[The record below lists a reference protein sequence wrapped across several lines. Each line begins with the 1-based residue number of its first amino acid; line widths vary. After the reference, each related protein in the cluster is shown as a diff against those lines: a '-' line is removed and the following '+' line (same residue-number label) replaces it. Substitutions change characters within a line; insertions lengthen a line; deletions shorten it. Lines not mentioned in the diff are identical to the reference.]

1 MPLQLD
7 EIDIKIIESL
17 VRDGRKSF
25 RQISRET
32 KITTP
37 TVKARSK
44 RSVSIGFIKG
54 VIPIF
59 DFNQIDKGEDKPLI
73 QIQCIKIDIT
83 KEGEEEN
90 TNADIFKIETDKIKQ
105 SLISGLAIKMVC
117 NLCKGPVY
125 GKVESLK
132 ICRYRTLFVAILVN
146 QAIVK
151 NTRKNNQLKE
161 NMKES
166 PNFKS
171 GLMSFCLLSNI
182 YI

>member
-17 VRDGRKSF
+17 VKDGRKSF

-37 TVKARSK
+37 TVKARFK
-44 RSVSIGFIKG
+44 RLVNIGFIKG

-59 DFNQIDKGEDKPLI
+59 DFNQIDKGEEDKPLI
-73 QIQCIKIDIT
+73 QIQGIKNDIT

-117 NLCKGPVY
+117 NFCKGPVY
-125 GKVESLK
+125 GKPKVLK
-132 ICRYRTLFVAILVN
+132 FADIERFFCCN
-146 QAIVK
+146 
-151 NTRKNNQLKE
+151 
-161 NMKES
+161 S
-166 PNFKS
+166 CKS
-171 GLMSFCLLSNI
+171 GYSEKYKGRIESIKRKYKGKPEF
-182 YI
+182 

>member
-17 VRDGRKSF
+17 VKDGRKSF

-37 TVKARSK
+37 TVKARFK
-44 RSVSIGFIKG
+44 RLVNIGFIKG

-73 QIQCIKIDIT
+73 QIQGIKNDIT

-117 NLCKGPVY
+117 NFCKGPVY
-125 GKVESLK
+125 GKPKVLK
-132 ICRYRTLFVAILVN
+132 FADIERFFCCN
-146 QAIVK
+146 
-151 NTRKNNQLKE
+151 
-161 NMKES
+161 S
-166 PNFKS
+166 CKS
-171 GLMSFCLLSNI
+171 GYSEKYKGRIESIKRKYEGKPEF
-182 YI
+182 

>member
-1 MPLQLD
+1 VPLQLD

-17 VRDGRKSF
+17 VKDGRKSF

-37 TVKARSK
+37 TVKARFK
-44 RSVSIGFIKG
+44 RLVNIGFIKG

-73 QIQCIKIDIT
+73 QIQGIKNDIT

-90 TNADIFKIETDKIKQ
+90 TNADMFKIETDKIKQ

-117 NLCKGPVY
+117 NFCKGPVY
-125 GKVESLK
+125 GKPKVLK
-132 ICRYRTLFVAILVN
+132 FADIERFFCCN
-146 QAIVK
+146 
-151 NTRKNNQLKE
+151 
-161 NMKES
+161 S
-166 PNFKS
+166 CKS
-171 GLMSFCLLSNI
+171 GYSEKYKGRIESIKRKYEGNPEF
-182 YI
+182 

>member
-7 EIDIKIIESL
+7 EIDIKIIEAL
-17 VRDGRKSF
+17 VKDGRKSF

-37 TVKARSK
+37 TVKARFK
-44 RSVSIGFIKG
+44 RLVNIGFIKG

-73 QIQCIKIDIT
+73 QIQGIKNDIT

-117 NLCKGPVY
+117 NFCKGPVY
-125 GKVESLK
+125 GKPKVLK
-132 ICRYRTLFVAILVN
+132 FADIERFFCCN
-146 QAIVK
+146 
-151 NTRKNNQLKE
+151 
-161 NMKES
+161 S
-166 PNFKS
+166 CKS
-171 GLMSFCLLSNI
+171 GYSEKYKGRIESIKRKYEGKPEF
-182 YI
+182 

>member
-17 VRDGRKSF
+17 VKDGRKSF

-37 TVKARSK
+37 TVKARFK
-44 RSVSIGFIKG
+44 RLVNIGFIKG

-59 DFNQIDKGEDKPLI
+59 DFNQIDKGEEDKPLI
-73 QIQCIKIDIT
+73 QIQGIKNDIT

-117 NLCKGPVY
+117 NFCKGPVY
-125 GKVESLK
+125 GKPKVLK
-132 ICRYRTLFVAILVN
+132 FADIERFFCCN
-146 QAIVK
+146 
-151 NTRKNNQLKE
+151 
-161 NMKES
+161 S
-166 PNFKS
+166 CKS
-171 GLMSFCLLSNI
+171 GYSEKYKGRIESIKRKYEGKPEF
-182 YI
+182 